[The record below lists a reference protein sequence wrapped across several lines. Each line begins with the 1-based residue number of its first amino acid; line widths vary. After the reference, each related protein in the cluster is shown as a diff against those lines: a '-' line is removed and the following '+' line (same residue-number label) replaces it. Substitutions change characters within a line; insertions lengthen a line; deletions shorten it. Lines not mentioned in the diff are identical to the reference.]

1 MDLPNSRCEKRSI
14 DFLLYFRAYKFEK
27 DFQIRNII
35 IMPLWNSIDQQIPR
49 FDTNPSLRLSCSMLE
64 LTDAAAAEISQLV
77 LRQGKM
83 GEGLRIYIEK
93 GGCSGLSYEMK
104 LDLPQ
109 TSDHTV
115 SRSGATLMIDPE
127 SLLLLKGSTIDF
139 EDGLTNR
146 GFRILNPNAKQTC
159 GCGTS
164 FEA

>member
-1 MDLPNSRCEKRSI
+1 MI
-14 DFLLYFRAYKFEK
+14 
-27 DFQIRNII
+27 Q
-35 IMPLWNSIDQQIPR
+35 
-49 FDTNPSLRLSCSMLE
+49 
-64 LTDAAAAEISQLV
+64 LTDTAAAEITQLV
-77 LRQGKM
+77 RRQGKS

-109 TSDHTV
+109 EGDHTV
-115 SRSGATLMIDPE
+115 VQSGATLMIDPE
-127 SLLLLKGSTIDF
+127 SLSFLKGSVIDF

-164 FEA
+164 FEAKA